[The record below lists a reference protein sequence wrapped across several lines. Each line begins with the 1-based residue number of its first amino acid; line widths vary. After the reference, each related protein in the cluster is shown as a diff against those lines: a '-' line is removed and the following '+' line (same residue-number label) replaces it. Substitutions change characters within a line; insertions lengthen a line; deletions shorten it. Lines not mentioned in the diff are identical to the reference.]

1 MAVCYKESFFKRK
14 TCPFYLSY
22 LLLPAAWDMD
32 MMRGIPLG
40 IMDHEIILRIEPM
53 RWNGKR
59 RNVGPNTL
67 RGYHTTPG
75 LPGSSYRKR

>member
-1 MAVCYKESFFKRK
+1 MAVSYKESFFKRK

-32 MMRGIPLG
+32 MMGGIPLG

-53 RWNGKR
+53 
-59 RNVGPNTL
+59 
-67 RGYHTTPG
+67 
-75 LPGSSYRKR
+75 S